1 MFKKYLRQNNGET
14 AIFLVI
20 IYSVILA
27 LLSLSF
33 SLFSGENKILKLDG
47 ENIISQHINNQ
58 STKTYNLINTDDY
71 YLAKGFIDDKM
82 YYIFEAQGIESDKGY
97 LTALV
102 SDSDIVYDN
111 KNYVQITKINVTQ
124 TYKLNILGIKRTR
137 TIERYHYTFHIPNDK
152 IKDYG
157 VIKEKTESNTTIL
170 PFFIP
175 IYTR

>member
-1 MFKKYLRQNNGET
+1 MFKKFLRQNNGET

-20 IYSVILA
+20 IYSIILA
-27 LLSLSF
+27 LLALSF
-33 SLFSGENKILKLDG
+33 SLFSLFSG

-71 YLAKGFIDDKM
+71 YLAKGFIDNKM

>member
-1 MFKKYLRQNNGET
+1 MFKKFLRQNNGET

-20 IYSVILA
+20 IYSIILA
-27 LLSLSF
+27 LLALSF
-33 SLFSGENKILKLDG
+33 SLFSLFSG

-71 YLAKGFIDDKM
+71 YLAKGFIDNKM

-175 IYTR
+175 IYTRWKNE

>member
-1 MFKKYLRQNNGET
+1 MFKNLLKQDNGET
-14 AIFLVI
+14 ALFLIVLWTG
-20 IYSVILA
+20 ILA
-27 LLSLSF
+27 LLSISF
-33 SLFSGENKILKLDG
+33 SLLSMGNEILKSDS
-47 ENIISQHINNQ
+47 ENISQHVNSQ
-58 STKTYNLINTDDY
+58 STNTYKLINTDDY
-71 YLAKGFIDDKM
+71 YLAKGFIDGKM